1 MAVNSKSGNITRAK
15 QKLHTRQKLIEATL
29 DVIASEGFSGVT
41 MAKVAEKA
49 GLSRGIGNF
58 HFQSKEQL
66 LLESLRTLY
75 KEFEDGWRNAVAN
88 AGSSPV
94 EQLKELIKTTLNP
107 PIANSKKVAVW
118 LAFWGEAPSRKK
130 YLEIC
135 AAHDREWDAAVERI
149 LSRLV
154 DDEFT
159 SHGMPV
165 GKIAHSLT
173 AMMDGFW
180 VEYLIADGRYT
191 PDDAVK
197 ACFAFLASFF
207 PEFKEMT
214 AKHPNSSYR
223 T

>member
-1 MAVNSKSGNITRAK
+1 MAVNNKPGIITRAEQK
-15 QKLHTRQKLIEATL
+15 QHTRQKLIEATME
-29 DVIASEGFSGVT
+29 VIASEGFSGIT

-66 LLESLRTLY
+66 LLETLRTLY
-75 KEFEDGWRNAVAN
+75 KEFDDGWRNAVAD

-94 EQLKELIKTTLNP
+94 EQLKELIKTTLTP
-107 PIANSKKVAVW
+107 PIADFKKVAVW
-118 LAFWGEAPSRKK
+118 LAYWGEAPSRKK

-135 AAHDREWDAAVERI
+135 AAHDREWDGAVENI
-149 LSRLV
+149 LRLLV
-154 DDEFT
+154 DDAFN
-159 SHGMPV
+159 SHGMTLA
-165 GKIAHSLT
+165 KIAHSLT

-191 PDDAVK
+191 PNDAVK

-207 PEFKEMT
+207 PEFRK
-214 AKHPNSSYR
+214 YQ
-223 T
+223 

>member
-1 MAVNSKSGNITRAK
+1 MAVNNKTGIITRAK
-15 QKLHTRQKLIEATL
+15 QKQHTRQKLIEATMA
-29 DVIASEGFSGVT
+29 VIASEGFSGVT

-66 LLESLRTLY
+66 LLETLHTLY
-75 KEFEDGWRNAVAN
+75 KEFEDGWRNAVAD

-94 EQLKELIKTTLNP
+94 EQLKDLIKTTLNP
-107 PIANSKKVAVW
+107 PIADFKKVAVW
-118 LAFWGEAPSRKK
+118 IAYWGEAPSRKK

-135 AAHDREWDAAVERI
+135 AARDREWDAAVEDI
-149 LSRLV
+149 LRQLV
-154 DDEFT
+154 DDEFNP
-159 SHGMPV
+159 HGMTLA
-165 GKIAHSLT
+165 KIAHSLT

-191 PDDAVK
+191 PGDAVK

-207 PEFKEMT
+207 PEFRK
-214 AKHPNSSYR
+214 NQ
-223 T
+223 

>member
-1 MAVNSKSGNITRAK
+1 MAVNNKTSLITRAEQK
-15 QKLHTRQKLIEATL
+15 QQTRQKLIEATMA
-29 DVIASEGFSGVT
+29 VIASEGFSGVT

-66 LLESLRTLY
+66 LLETLHTLY
-75 KEFEDGWRNAVAN
+75 MEFEDGWRNAVAN

-94 EQLKELIKTTLNP
+94 EQLKDLIKTTLNP
-107 PIANSKKVAVW
+107 PIAEYKKVAVW
-118 LAFWGEAPSRKK
+118 LAYWGEAPSRKK

-135 AAHDREWDAAVERI
+135 AAHDREWDGAVENI
-149 LSRLV
+149 LRQLV
-154 DDEFT
+154 DDEFN
-159 SHGMPV
+159 SHGMTLA
-165 GKIAHSLT
+165 KIAHSLT

-191 PDDAVK
+191 PDDAIK

-207 PEFKEMT
+207 PEFKKMT
-214 AKHPNSSYR
+214 TKVI
-223 T
+223 

>member
-1 MAVNSKSGNITRAK
+1 MNNKPGIITRAQQK
-15 QKLHTRQKLIEATL
+15 QHTRRKLIEATMA
-29 DVIASEGFSGVT
+29 VIAAEGFSGVT

-66 LLESLRTLY
+66 LLETLHTLY
-75 KEFEDGWRNAVAN
+75 MEFENGWRNAVAD
-88 AGSSPV
+88 AGLSPV
-94 EQLKELIKTTLNP
+94 DQLKELIKTTLQP
-107 PIANSKKVAVW
+107 PIADFKKVAVW
-118 LAFWGEAPSRKK
+118 LAYWGEAPSRKK

-135 AAHDREWDAAVERI
+135 AAHDREWDRAVENI
-149 LSRLV
+149 LRLLV
-154 DDEFT
+154 DDAFN
-159 SHGMPV
+159 SHGMTLA
-165 GKIAHSLT
+165 KIAHSLT

-207 PEFKEMT
+207 PEFR
-214 AKHPNSSYR
+214 KHQ
-223 T
+223 

>member
-1 MAVNSKSGNITRAK
+1 MTVNNKTGIITRAK
-15 QKLHTRQKLIEATL
+15 QKQHTRQKLIEATME
-29 DVIASEGFSGVT
+29 VIASEGFSGVT

-66 LLESLRTLY
+66 LLETLHTLY
-75 KEFEDGWRNAVAN
+75 MEFEDGWRNAVAG

-94 EQLKELIKTTLNP
+94 EQLKDLIKTTLNP
-107 PIANSKKVAVW
+107 PIAEYKRVAVW
-118 LAFWGEAPSRKK
+118 LAYWGEAPSRKK

-135 AAHDREWDAAVERI
+135 AARDCEWDAAVEDI
-149 LSRLV
+149 LRQLV
-154 DDEFT
+154 DDEFN
-159 SHGMPV
+159 SHGMTLA
-165 GKIAHSLT
+165 KIAHSLT

-197 ACFAFLASFF
+197 ACFAFLASFS
-207 PEFKEMT
+207 PEFKKMT
-214 AKHPNSSYR
+214 TKVI
-223 T
+223 

>member
-1 MAVNSKSGNITRAK
+1 MAVNNKTSLITRAEQK
-15 QKLHTRQKLIEATL
+15 QHTRQKLIEATM

-75 KEFEDGWRNAVAN
+75 KEFDDGWRNAVAN

-94 EQLKELIKTTLNP
+94 DQLKDLIKTTLTP
-107 PIANSKKVAVW
+107 PIADFKKVAIW
-118 LAFWGEAPSRKK
+118 LAYWGEAPSRKK

-135 AAHDREWDAAVERI
+135 AARDREWDTAVENI
-149 LSRLV
+149 LRQLV
-154 DDEFT
+154 DGKFN
-159 SHGMPV
+159 SHGMTL
-165 GKIAHSLT
+165 GKIAQSLT

-197 ACFAFLASFF
+197 VCFAFLASFF
-207 PEFKEMT
+207 PEFK
-214 AKHPNSSYR
+214 K
-223 T
+223 

>member
-1 MAVNSKSGNITRAK
+1 MTVNNKTGIITRAK
-15 QKLHTRQKLIEATL
+15 QKQHTRQKLIEATMA
-29 DVIASEGFSGVT
+29 VIASEGFSGVT

-66 LLESLRTLY
+66 LLETLHTLY
-75 KEFEDGWRNAVAN
+75 MEFEDGWRNAVAD

-94 EQLKELIKTTLNP
+94 EQLRDLIKTTLNP
-107 PIANSKKVAVW
+107 PIADFKKVAVW
-118 LAFWGEAPSRKK
+118 LAYWGEAPSRKK

-135 AAHDREWDAAVERI
+135 AAHDREWDGAVENI
-149 LSRLV
+149 LRQLV
-154 DDEFT
+154 DDEFN
-159 SHGMPV
+159 SHGMTLA
-165 GKIAHSLT
+165 KIAHSLT

-191 PDDAVK
+191 PDDAIK

-207 PEFKEMT
+207 PEFKKMT
-214 AKHPNSSYR
+214 TKVI
-223 T
+223 

>member
-1 MAVNSKSGNITRAK
+1 MAVNNKTGIITRAK
-15 QKLHTRQKLIEATL
+15 QKQHTRQKLIEATME
-29 DVIASEGFSGVT
+29 VIASEGFSGVT

-66 LLESLRTLY
+66 LLETLRTLY
-75 KEFEDGWRNAVAN
+75 KEFDDGWRNAVAN

-94 EQLKELIKTTLNP
+94 DQLKDLIKTTLTP
-107 PIANSKKVAVW
+107 PIADFKKVAIW
-118 LAFWGEAPSRKK
+118 LAYWGEAPSRKK

-135 AAHDREWDAAVERI
+135 AARDREWDTAVENI
-149 LSRLV
+149 LRQLV
-154 DDEFT
+154 DGKFN
-159 SHGMPV
+159 SHGMTL
-165 GKIAHSLT
+165 GKIAQSLT

-207 PEFKEMT
+207 PEFK
-214 AKHPNSSYR
+214 K
-223 T
+223 

>member
-1 MAVNSKSGNITRAK
+1 MAVNNKTGIITRAK
-15 QKLHTRQKLIEATL
+15 QKQQTRQKLIEATMA
-29 DVIASEGFSGVT
+29 VIASEGFSGVT

-66 LLESLRTLY
+66 LLETLHTLY
-75 KEFEDGWRNAVAN
+75 MEFEDGWRNAVAD

-94 EQLKELIKTTLNP
+94 EQLKDLIKTTLNP
-107 PIANSKKVAVW
+107 PIAEYKKVAVW
-118 LAFWGEAPSRKK
+118 LAYWGEAPSRKK

-135 AAHDREWDAAVERI
+135 AARDCEWDAAVEDI
-149 LSRLV
+149 LRQLV
-154 DDEFT
+154 DDEFN
-159 SHGMPV
+159 SHGMTLA
-165 GKIAHSLT
+165 KIAHSLT

-207 PEFKEMT
+207 PEFK
-214 AKHPNSSYR
+214 K
-223 T
+223 

>member
-1 MAVNSKSGNITRAK
+1 MTVHNKTGVMTRTEQK
-15 QKLHTRQKLIEATL
+15 QHTRQKLIEATM

-41 MAKVAEKA
+41 MAKVAETA

-207 PEFKEMT
+207 PEFKKMT
-214 AKHPNSSYR
+214 AKVV
-223 T
+223 

>member
-1 MAVNSKSGNITRAK
+1 MAVNNKPGIITRAQQK
-15 QKLHTRQKLIEATL
+15 QHTRRKLIEATMA
-29 DVIASEGFSGVT
+29 VIAAEGFSGVT

-66 LLESLRTLY
+66 LLETLHTLY
-75 KEFEDGWRNAVAN
+75 MEFENGWRNAVAD

-94 EQLKELIKTTLNP
+94 DQLKELIKATLQP
-107 PIANSKKVAVW
+107 PIADFKNVAVW
-118 LAFWGEAPSRKK
+118 LAYWGEAPSRKK

-135 AAHDREWDAAVERI
+135 AAHDREWDRAVENI
-149 LSRLV
+149 LRLLV
-154 DDEFT
+154 DDAFN
-159 SHGMPV
+159 SHGMTLA
-165 GKIAHSLT
+165 KIAHSLT

-207 PEFKEMT
+207 PEFR
-214 AKHPNSSYR
+214 KHQ
-223 T
+223 

>member
-1 MAVNSKSGNITRAK
+1 MTVNNKTGIITRAK
-15 QKLHTRQKLIEATL
+15 QKQQTRYKLIEATMA
-29 DVIASEGFSGVT
+29 VIASEGFSGIT

-66 LLESLRTLY
+66 LLETLLTLY
-75 KEFEDGWRNAVAN
+75 KEFDDGWKNAVAA

-94 EQLKELIKTTLNP
+94 DQLINLIKTTLNP
-107 PIANSKKVAVW
+107 PIADFKKVAVW
-118 LAFWGEAPSRKK
+118 LAYWGEAPSRKK

-135 AAHDREWDAAVERI
+135 AARDREWDAAVENI
-149 LSRLV
+149 LRQLV
-154 DDEFT
+154 DDEFN
-159 SHGMPV
+159 SHGMTLA
-165 GKIAHSLT
+165 KIAHSLT

-197 ACFAFLASFF
+197 ACFAFMASFF
-207 PEFKEMT
+207 PEFK
-214 AKHPNSSYR
+214 KR
-223 T
+223 TTKFST

>member
-1 MAVNSKSGNITRAK
+1 MAVNNKTGIITRAK
-15 QKLHTRQKLIEATL
+15 QKQYTRQKLIEATMA
-29 DVIASEGFSGVT
+29 VIASEGFSGVT

-66 LLESLRTLY
+66 LLETLHTLY
-75 KEFEDGWRNAVAN
+75 MEFEDGWRNAVAD

-94 EQLKELIKTTLNP
+94 EQLRDLIKTTLNP
-107 PIANSKKVAVW
+107 PIADFKKVAVW
-118 LAFWGEAPSRKK
+118 LAYWGEAPSRKK

-135 AAHDREWDAAVERI
+135 AARDCEWDAAVEDI
-149 LSRLV
+149 LRQLV
-154 DDEFT
+154 DDEFN
-159 SHGMPV
+159 SHGMTLA
-165 GKIAHSLT
+165 KIAHSLT

-207 PEFKEMT
+207 PEFK
-214 AKHPNSSYR
+214 K
-223 T
+223 